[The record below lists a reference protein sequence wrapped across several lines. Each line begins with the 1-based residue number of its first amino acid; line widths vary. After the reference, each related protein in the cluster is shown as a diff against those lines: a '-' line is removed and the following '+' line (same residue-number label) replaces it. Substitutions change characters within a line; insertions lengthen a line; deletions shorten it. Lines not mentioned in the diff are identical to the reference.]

1 MNAVV
6 PLFTPLPLPRGGGG
20 LNGENTVY
28 QSFVKLVL

>member
-6 PLFTPLPLPRGGGG
+6 PLFTPLPLPRGGG